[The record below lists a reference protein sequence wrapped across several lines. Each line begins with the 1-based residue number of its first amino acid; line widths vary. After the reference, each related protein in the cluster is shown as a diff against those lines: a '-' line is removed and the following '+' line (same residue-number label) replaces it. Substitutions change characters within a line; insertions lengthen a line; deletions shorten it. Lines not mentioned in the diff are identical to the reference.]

1 MKKICHIGPGQDTCH
16 IRIFHRFCW
25 SQARAGYRVELI
37 AHDDGETY
45 DCAVHIHDL
54 GALRPFSLRWNL
66 WWRFARNVKAYL
78 TAIRTHADLYFVY
91 SPEFIPFALL
101 LKWITG
107 KPVVFDCME
116 DFIGYARQRAGI
128 PNGLR
133 DILAFIIRQVFRF
146 AARHFDFITVA
157 DLGTENQ
164 FREYTSKVI
173 TIHNFPRLDLFP
185 PLSPERP
192 DNCDF
197 DLVYHGTNHRYYLE
211 ILLDI
216 DRQLQKLGKTVT
228 WYLFG
233 TFAELEWFRSELRRR
248 DAESRFFIG
257 GLVPHDRVF
266 SEVQRARIGI
276 IPLPALP
283 KYLNNIPQKLFE
295 YMALGLPV
303 VLSDLPPSRP
313 FVAGNDVG
321 IMVDPNDHL
330 AYAQAIINLLNDPG
344 GCRGMGM
351 RGRQLVEQ
359 KYNWEIESEKLM
371 SLVKELTTP
380 RPESVT

>member
-1 MKKICHIGPGQDTCH
+1 MIKICHIGPGQDTDH

-25 SQARAGYRVELI
+25 SQARAGHRVELI
-37 AHDDGETY
+37 AHGDGGAH
-45 DCAVHIHDL
+45 DGAVHIHDL
-54 GALRPFSLRWNL
+54 GAIRPPTLRWNL
-66 WWRFARNVKAYL
+66 WSRLVRNVKAYFL
-78 TAIRTHADLYFVY
+78 AIRTHADLYFFY

-101 LKWITG
+101 LKWISG

-116 DFIGYARQRAGI
+116 DFVGYARQHTGI
-128 PNGLR
+128 PNFLR
-133 DILAFIIRQVFRF
+133 DTVAFVVGRVLRF
-146 AARHFDFITVA
+146 AARHLDYVTVA
-157 DLGTENQ
+157 DYGTEDQ
-164 FREYTSKVI
+164 FRRHTSKVV
-173 TIHNFPRLDLFP
+173 TIFNFPRLDLFP
-185 PLSPERP
+185 PLSPDRP

-211 ILLDI
+211 ILLGI
-216 DRQLQKLGKTVT
+216 DRQLQKLGKSVT

-233 TFAELEWFRSELRRR
+233 TFAELEWFRSELRQR

-257 GLVPHDRVF
+257 GLVPHDKVF

-313 FVAGNDVG
+313 SEQEMMWESWW
-321 IMVDPNDHL
+321 I
-330 AYAQAIINLLNDPG
+330 QTIIL
-344 GCRGMGM
+344 RMH
-351 RGRQLVEQ
+351 
-359 KYNWEIESEKLM
+359 
-371 SLVKELTTP
+371 
-380 RPESVT
+380 RPS